1 MSVLIAGGAG
11 FVGVNLA
18 RVLADMDQVVLVYDN
33 ESRGSRTLLPSS
45 RNIHFRNVDLNDTPT
60 LRSLAESDQRKL
72 GAITEI
78 WHLAANSDIP
88 AGIADISVD
97 LNNTFLSTV
106 NLLRIAEEFQINNF
120 LFASSSAIY
129 GDLKGAELRE
139 DIGPLLPISNYGAM
153 KLASEALLS
162 AAFEKFLKRL
172 CIFRFPNVIGIP
184 ATHGVIFDFVNR
196 LKSDPSALHVLGD
209 GTQQKAY
216 MHVDDL
222 VEAMLFIRD
231 KDKNPL
237 SLFNIGPS
245 DEGVSVRFIAE
256 ETARQFGSKPVIY
269 FGKGNK
275 GWIGDVPQFNY
286 STEKLKLLGWEPRLN
301 STEAVKKS
309 ITQIVSQIAGGR
321 S

>member
-1 MSVLIAGGAG
+1 MSILIAGGAG
-11 FVGVNLA
+11 FVGVNLV
-18 RVLADMDQVVLVYDN
+18 RVLASMKQVLLVYDN
-33 ESRGSRTLLPSS
+33 ESRGNRELLPNSS
-45 RNIHFRNVDLNDTPT
+45 NIHFRKVDLNDIAT
-60 LRSLAESDQRKL
+60 LRSLVKRDQQNY
-72 GAITEI
+72 GDITEI

-88 AGIADISVD
+88 AGIADITVD

-106 NLLRIAEEFQINNF
+106 NLLRLAEEFKIVKF

-139 DIGPLLPISNYGAM
+139 EIGPLLPISNYGAM

-196 LKSDPSALHVLGD
+196 LKSNPSELHVLGD
-209 GTQQKAY
+209 GSQQKAY

-231 KDKNPL
+231 EDTNPL

-245 DEGVSVRFIAE
+245 DQGVTVRYIAE
-256 ETARQFGSKPVIY
+256 ETARIFGSRPSIH
-269 FGKGNK
+269 FGEGNK
-275 GWIGDVPQFNY
+275 GWIGDVPKFNY
-286 STEKLKLLGWEPRLN
+286 STEKLKLLGWTPRLS

-309 ITQIVSQIAGGR
+309 VKQIVSQIAGER
-321 S
+321 P